1 MECEQVGYSKLK
13 YSLNVFAKAVHL
25 FSLVL
30 PVRNKSEI
38 KIFET
43 IDLRFLQT

>member
-1 MECEQVGYSKLK
+1 MGMEANYKLN

-38 KIFET
+38 KKI
-43 IDLRFLQT
+43 